1 MKNKLLSILCLL
13 TLLFPLKLRAQ
24 EPYAVLTGNNANE
37 MTLIFYYDTNKGAYP
52 AVMEV
57 GPFYEYDECPWLA
70 NQQPITEV
78 IFDASFADNRF
89 IFKEFISYSI
99 NLFKSE
105 YIFSNDSINKV
116 SNL

>member
-57 GPFYEYDECPWLA
+57 GPFYEYDECPW
-70 NQQPITEV
+70 
-78 IFDASFADNRF
+78 
-89 IFKEFISYSI
+89 Y
-99 NLFKSE
+99 
-105 YIFSNDSINKV
+105 
-116 SNL
+116 